1 MQRLKS
7 KGKTLGF
14 AQTQQGNNSPAPL
27 IVKAFLFF
35 AVYLYVELLQIF
47 FPACEPKDK
56 LDVQVV

>member
-27 IVKAFLFF
+27 IIIAFLSF
-35 AVYLYVELLQIF
+35 AFYVIET
-47 FPACEPKDK
+47 A
-56 LDVQVV
+56 VS